1 MSIDRNKPSTEKGW
15 IPRSGG
21 SFKVEDRYESNLT
34 AVDPVTFE
42 IKKSVH
48 LRYPNYSGTL
58 TTAGG
63 LVFIALMDG
72 TVAAFDDVT
81 LDELWKV
88 NVGSGIAAPPMTF
101 EVNGKQY
108 VAIATGPSGPARE
121 KIRNSPELKDQR
133 NATVLY
139 VFGL

>member
-1 MSIDRNKPSTEKGW
+1 LLSRMRPDGIVFGWPVGCGVAASYSPNTQLLYIPAMTACEFVSIDKTKPNTEKGW

-48 LRYPNYSGTL
+48 LRYPNYSGAL

-72 TVAAFDDVT
+72 TVAAYDDAT
-81 LDELWKV
+81 LEKC
-88 NVGSGIAAPPMTF
+88 GRSMSAP
-101 EVNGKQY
+101 
-108 VAIATGPSGPARE
+108 A
-121 KIRNSPELKDQR
+121 SPR
-133 NATVLY
+133 RR
-139 VFGL
+139 